1 MLTIDAIAN
10 KNTIEIIGLDIFQ
23 LMLVA
28 YGVIQIQEIQAAFTA
43 ANINDPS
50 VPILLDLIPMYA
62 DAYRDALTPQL
73 HGGRLRDLHGVDVA
87 DL

>member
-43 ANINDPS
+43 AGINDPS
-50 VPILLDLIPMYA
+50 VPVLLDLIPMCA
-62 DAYRDALTPQL
+62 QR
-73 HGGRLRDLHGVDVA
+73 VA
-87 DL
+87 SPSDGAASWRSSSWSSWR